1 MSLELLASL
10 APLRSLL
17 TNGNACK
24 ERAIDRRSDA
34 RQRETTRF
42 AIVRGRRG
50 VDAARRRDRGAPF
63 SLDAGRVGWLDV
75 EVPSKTGQTRSHNTH
90 PSHDR
95 PVCCPRLLF
104 CPLLGDAANA
114 TLGQPFA

>member
-75 EVPSKTGQTRSHNTH
+75 EVPSKTGQRDRTTHTKKPRPSTVPFVTRGS
-90 PSHDR
+90 SF
-95 PVCCPRLLF
+95 VLF
-104 CPLLGDAANA
+104 
-114 TLGQPFA
+114 